1 MNETANATNDTSI
14 NNENAPNGVLGLL
27 VFVVLTIIYFY
38 IKITSGNPQ
47 SIKIWTFVYFLAV
60 IAGEYAINV
69 SNSNVLCGKPQYVT
83 AIYIT
88 IIPWVI
94 IFGLLNLMIAVF
106 PGWLIPFSNTFGYLA
121 AKWSGVDKLFKEI
134 LVPKFNG
141 NTIDDEL
148 GNEALGYIYTD
159 PTLLIN
165 KLNETNFDN
174 FWSEMTRE
182 GNSNLSPGIKFIKS
196 GIDDYREKLLKLI
209 RLKDNVSIFIWY
221 LLTGG
226 LVTSVSYNYIV
237 NAKCRQNANDIEQK
251 HVEYVQKQQQAFE
264 EKNQNGDP
272 RTYTISE

>member
-1 MNETANATNDTSI
+1 MSETANATNDTSI

-38 IKITSGNPQ
+38 IKITSKSPQ
-47 SIKIWTFVYFLAV
+47 TIKVWTFIYFLAV
-60 IAGEYAINV
+60 IVGEYAINV
-69 SNSNVLCGKPQYVT
+69 SNSNVLCGNPQYVT

-88 IIPWVI
+88 ILPWVI

-141 NTIDDEL
+141 NTINDEL
-148 GNEALGYIYTD
+148 GNEALGYIFTD
-159 PTLLIN
+159 PALMIN
-165 KLNETNFDN
+165 KLTETNFEN

-182 GNSNLSPGIKFIKS
+182 GNSQLAPGIKFIKS
-196 GIDDYREKLLKLI
+196 GISDYKDKLLGFI
-209 RLKDNVSIFIWY
+209 RLKDNISIFIWY

-237 NAKCRQNANDIEQK
+237 NAKCKQNANDIEQK
-251 HVEYVQKQQQAFE
+251 HVEYVQKQQQMFE

-272 RTYTISE
+272 RVYTISD

>member
-1 MNETANATNDTSI
+1 MNEPT
-14 NNENAPNGVLGLL
+14 NENTPNGVLGLL

-38 IKITSGNPQ
+38 IKITSKPTQ
-47 SIKIWTFVYFLAV
+47 TITVWTFIYFLAV
-60 IAGEYAINV
+60 IVGEYAINV

-121 AKWSGVDKLFKEI
+121 AKLSGVDKLFKEI
-134 LVPKFNG
+134 LIPKLNG
-141 NTIDDEL
+141 DTINDKL
-148 GNEALGYIYTD
+148 ANEALGYIYTD

-182 GNSNLSPGIKFIKS
+182 GSSNLSPGIQFINP
-196 GIDDYREKLLKLI
+196 GIGDYREKLFKLI

>member
-1 MNETANATNDTSI
+1 MSETANATNDTSI

-38 IKITSGNPQ
+38 IKITSKSPQ
-47 SIKIWTFVYFLAV
+47 TIKVWTFIYFLAV
-60 IAGEYAINV
+60 IVGEYAINV
-69 SNSNVLCGKPQYVT
+69 SNSNILCGNPQYVT

-88 IIPWVI
+88 ILPWVI

-141 NTIDDEL
+141 NTINDEL

-182 GNSNLSPGIKFIKS
+182 GSSNLSPGIQFINP
-196 GIDDYREKLLKLI
+196 GIGDYREKLFKLI

-237 NAKCRQNANDIEQK
+237 NAKCKQNANDIEQK
-251 HVEYVQKQQQAFE
+251 HVEYVQKQQQMFE

-272 RTYTISE
+272 RVYTISD

>member
-1 MNETANATNDTSI
+1 MNEPTNVTNDTATT
-14 NNENAPNGVLGLL
+14 NENTPNGVLGLL

-38 IKITSGNPQ
+38 IKITSKPTQ
-47 SIKIWTFVYFLAV
+47 TITVWTFIYFLAV
-60 IAGEYAINV
+60 IVGEYAINV

-121 AKWSGVDKLFKEI
+121 AKLSGVDKLFKEI
-134 LVPKFNG
+134 LIPKLNG
-141 NTIDDEL
+141 DTINDKL
-148 GNEALGYIYTD
+148 ANEALGYIYTD

-182 GNSNLSPGIKFIKS
+182 GSSNLSPGIQFINP
-196 GIDDYREKLLKLI
+196 GIGDYREKLFKLI

-251 HVEYVQKQQQAFE
+251 HVEYVQKQQQTFE

>member
-1 MNETANATNDTSI
+1 MNEPTNVTNDTATT
-14 NNENAPNGVLGLL
+14 NENTPNGLLGLL
-27 VFVVLTIIYFY
+27 VFVVLTVIYFY
-38 IKITSGNPQ
+38 IRITSNSSQ
-47 SIKIWTFVYFLAV
+47 TRKIWGFIYFLAV

-88 IIPWVI
+88 ILPWVI

-141 NTIDDEL
+141 NTINDEL
-148 GNEALGYIYTD
+148 GNEALGYIFTD
-159 PTLLIN
+159 PALMIN
-165 KLNETNFDN
+165 KLTETNFEN

-182 GNSNLSPGIKFIKS
+182 GNSQLAPGIKFIKS
-196 GIDDYREKLLKLI
+196 GISDYKDKLLGFI
-209 RLKDNVSIFIWY
+209 RLKDNISIFIWY

-237 NAKCRQNANDIEQK
+237 NAKCKHNANDIEQK
-251 HVEYVQKQQQAFE
+251 HVEYVQKQQQMFE

-272 RTYTISE
+272 RVYTISE

>member
-1 MNETANATNDTSI
+1 MNEPTNVTNDTATT
-14 NNENAPNGVLGLL
+14 NENTPNGVLGLL

-38 IKITSGNPQ
+38 IKITSKPTQ
-47 SIKIWTFVYFLAV
+47 TITVWTFIYFLAV
-60 IAGEYAINV
+60 IVGEYAINV

-121 AKWSGVDKLFKEI
+121 AKLSGVDKLFKEI
-134 LVPKFNG
+134 LIPKLNG
-141 NTIDDEL
+141 DTINDKL
-148 GNEALGYIYTD
+148 ANEALGYIYTD

-182 GNSNLSPGIKFIKS
+182 GSSNLSPGIQFINP
-196 GIDDYREKLLKLI
+196 GIGDYREKLFKLI